1 MEHSVRE
8 ENIEE
13 LVRAV
18 IAEHP
23 GDFRHDFV
31 AVEIMPGLVLWR
43 LVVNGVELGKPEWN

>member
-1 MEHSVRE
+1 MSFDHC
-8 ENIEE
+8 
-13 LVRAV
+13 LAV
-18 IAEHP
+18 STRNMLEHP